1 MDGKH
6 WECPGSQPSPR
17 LTRHPSSVPR
27 PPGMLQL
34 CAASIMPLSFPIPPA
49 PLLPLPSSWS
59 LRRLQPSP
67 GEPLW
72 KWSPSWSTPVTC
84 CSSAVGCG
92 TMFRASTGCGTGCMP
107 QFLPGPITGEGFHI
121 YSYSQIRGFPEEVLE
136 FGPSQQAGDSSMCP
150 GEGKVVG
157 LCLSGLPFL
166 HCFHCGIISSS
177 LT

>member
-1 MDGKH
+1 MKNLNINIINH
-6 WECPGSQPSPR
+6 SQPSPR

-34 CAASIMPLSFPIPPA
+34 CAAGIMPLSFPIPPA

-92 TMFRASTGCGTGCMP
+92 TMFRASTGCGTGCSWRTATARAS
-107 QFLPGPITGEGFHI
+107 PG
-121 YSYSQIRGFPEEVLE
+121 RRWR
-136 FGPSQQAGDSSMCP
+136 FGAPCPPTQASTP
-150 GEGKVVG
+150 A
-157 LCLSGLPFL
+157 
-166 HCFHCGIISSS
+166 
-177 LT
+177 